1 MRSLTKKREISLKS
15 YHIHS
20 AKENYQPKKNKSIIS
35 IHPNSTK
42 QSAVQE
48 EEQNIIIKQWLTE
61 RLKDK
66 LQRASI
72 LSLHNHKPI
81 LLFRKSIEEIDN
93 AAEEEIIYLA
103 GHHIVHMIYAY
114 GGFIPSTFKT
124 IEVFTLDKFIK
135 LIIQGKNKDLLLQCI
150 EGLEQQ
156 K

>member
-1 MRSLTKKREISLKS
+1 MAKKREISLKS

-20 AKENYQPKKNKSIIS
+20 AKENYQSKKNKSSIS
-35 IHPNSTK
+35 IQSNIIK
-42 QSAVQE
+42 QSTQE
-48 EEQNIIIKQWLTE
+48 EEQNMIIKQWLTE

-66 LQRASI
+66 LQRATI
-72 LSLHNHKPI
+72 LSLHHHKPI
-81 LLFRKSIEEIDN
+81 LLFRKSIEESDN
-93 AAEEEIIYLA
+93 AVEEEIIYLT
-103 GHHIVHMIYAY
+103 GSHTVHMICAH

-135 LIIQGKNKDLLLQCI
+135 WIIQEKNKDVLLECI